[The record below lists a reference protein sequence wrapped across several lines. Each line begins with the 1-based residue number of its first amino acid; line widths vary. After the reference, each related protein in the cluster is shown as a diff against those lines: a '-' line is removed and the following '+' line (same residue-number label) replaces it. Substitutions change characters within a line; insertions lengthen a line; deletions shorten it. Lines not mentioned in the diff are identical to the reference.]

1 MGVEENGVVKEG
13 DMRDVSKF
21 LNRLLGLKL
30 LKQNMVSSWKIYNQK
45 FSCDTA
51 V

>member
-30 LKQNMVSSWKIYNQK
+30 LKQNMVSLCNLQQEV
-45 FSCDTA
+45 FM
-51 V
+51 